1 MEISF
6 KDILRIIKKNLVFI
20 IIVSL
25 IFSVCS
31 FFVTKF
37 FIKKTYTSTV
47 KLYVSADYNGTSGNE
62 DLSLYSYTSKLVAT
76 YIQMLDTNSFYTAVS
91 KELDEKYT
99 ASELQ
104 SMIKFTSVEDT
115 EVFKANV
122 ISNSPTAAKSI
133 ADAVAKVA
141 PVTISSILKNNS
153 QLKIVDEATIPK
165 DPTSP
170 NVTSNVLLAFLAGLI
185 ISLVISFIRDY
196 FDVKI
201 KYDEEM
207 TTICNVPVL
216 AAIPDFE
223 YFANNIKVKQNS
235 ASSNHSSE
243 SDTRY

>member
-122 ISNSPTAAKSI
+122 VSDSPTTAKSI

-165 DPTSP
+165 EPTSP

-216 AAIPDFE
+216 ATIPDFE

-235 ASSNHSSE
+235 ASSNHSSK

>member
-20 IIVSL
+20 LIVSL
-25 IFSVCS
+25 IFAVCS

-47 KLYVSADYNGTSGNE
+47 KLYVSAEYNGTSGNE

-76 YIQMLDTNSFYTAVS
+76 YIQMLDTNSFYTSVS

-99 ASELQ
+99 SSELQ
-104 SMIKFTSVEDT
+104 SMIKFTGVEDT
-115 EVFKANV
+115 EVFKADV
-122 ISNSPTAAKSI
+122 VSDSPTAAKSI

-141 PVTISSILKNNS
+141 PGTISSILKNNS

-165 DPTSP
+165 EPTSP
-170 NVTSNVLLAFLAGLI
+170 NVMKNVLFAFLVGLVL
-185 ISLVISFIRDY
+185 SLVTSFVRDY

-201 KYDEEM
+201 KYNEEM
-207 TTICNVPVL
+207 TTVCNVPVL

-223 YFANNIKVKQNS
+223 YFANNVKSKQKTS
-235 ASSNHSSE
+235 LSGASSK